1 MFAGVDL
8 LLDQLDKLL
17 EVAAEEARLNVLR
30 RAMAAARAEAEIT
43 DTGAVCCVNCL
54 SFPIDAVRLHDLGS
68 AAVADVGQVAVRA
81 AEISESE
88 AAGCV
93 NRLPSLSEDGFEA
106 ARRTAIGAASE
117 MFGARLA
124 AAVDEDE
131 EQLRRAMAT
140 DKAEKEEARHLHKL
154 KMSEPEVSLA
164 ASRRAADLAS
174 ASIGA
179 ACAPLLSSL
188 SEAGWEAARSS
199 FMPPAPAEPVAV
211 IDAVARF
218 EDEDDMLQLALMLS
232 LQDINAISPPVPLAN
247 SGGERSLPSHCSCF
261 EASWCKYS
269 TFPSAGASDLSVLP
283 GVGAVPRSVRS

>member
-17 EVAAEEARLNVLR
+17 EVAAEEARLDVLR
-30 RAMAAARAEAEIT
+30 RAMATAAAASAEAEIT

-106 ARRTAIGAASE
+106 ARRTSIGAASE

-140 DKAEKEEARHLHKL
+140 DEAEKEEARRLHKL
-154 KMSEPEVSLA
+154 KMAEAEVFLA
-164 ASRRAADLAS
+164 APGRAEDSAS
-174 ASIGA
+174 ATIGA
-179 ACAPLLSSL
+179 AYAPLLSSL
-188 SEAGWEAARSS
+188 SLSYLSFTLSS
-199 FMPPAPAEPVAV
+199 LLSSQSIIPLYHPSSIIPLYHPTLSSHLIIPPHHPFYHPAPSSIP
-211 IDAVARF
+211 F
-218 EDEDDMLQLALMLS
+218 Y
-232 LQDINAISPPVPLAN
+232 
-247 SGGERSLPSHCSCF
+247 
-261 EASWCKYS
+261 K
-269 TFPSAGASDLSVLP
+269 
-283 GVGAVPRSVRS
+283 